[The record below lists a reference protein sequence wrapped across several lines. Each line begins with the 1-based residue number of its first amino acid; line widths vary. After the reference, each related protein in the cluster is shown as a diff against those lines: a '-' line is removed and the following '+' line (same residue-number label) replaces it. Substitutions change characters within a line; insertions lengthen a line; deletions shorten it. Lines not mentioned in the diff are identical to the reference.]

1 MVKRRLNLRITE
13 RRFNKLSLY
22 AATRDMTMTAI
33 LEELI
38 DSIDE
43 GKIDKNLAALN
54 SSSTN

>member
-1 MVKRRLNLRITE
+1 MTKRRLNLRITE

-43 GKIDKNLAALN
+43 GKIDKSLAVLK
-54 SSSTN
+54 SSSTS